1 METRDAPI
9 LEFDPDP
16 HAVVDPHRVIE
27 TAAGRVDR
35 AVLCFFRQVI
45 DRLGAEGAPVL
56 FELEAAHGVHPVYGY
71 DAGGE
76 RIAVFH
82 PGVGA
87 ALAGGFFEESM
98 AHGCRRFIAV
108 GTAGGLVPSL
118 TIGHVIVPTFAI
130 RDEGTSYHYLAP
142 SRSVEPSPQAVAALQ
157 ATLDR
162 HDVPHVTGGTW
173 STDGF
178 YRETRRKVE
187 RRVAEGCLTVEME
200 AAALFAIARFRG
212 VPIAQLLTTSDDL
225 SGEDWSG
232 FTLSRDPADD
242 LRWSLFLVAA
252 EAVRAL

>member
-1 METRDAPI
+1 
-9 LEFDPDP
+9 
-16 HAVVDPHRVIE
+16 
-27 TAAGRVDR
+27 
-35 AVLCFFRQVI
+35 VI

-56 FELEAAHGVHPVYGY
+56 FELEAAHGVHPVYGH